1 MTSTIA
7 ANYANENEKRSEN
20 DSKDGAVSERRR
32 GRFVVRGHGRRL
44 ISHSALHRP
53 SVVLFGVTT
62 RRTFFSVR
70 GKDGTARLA
79 QEAAPIP
86 GSFVWLDPTPSI
98 PSVIMVT
105 RTQTLIVMDAS
116 HHGSLVARVVFLS
129 ASSVVTIS
137 AAVASNVLARSASIE
152 GMSIFICGT
161 LALSSRHTA
170 MFPFS
175 VTLVQPTPLVTF
187 IVESAV

>member
-53 SVVLFGVTT
+53 SVVLFGVTS

-116 HHGSLVARVVFLS
+116 HHGSLVARVVFLN
-129 ASSVVTIS
+129 ASSFFFV
-137 AAVASNVLARSASIE
+137 SNVLARSASIE

>member
-7 ANYANENEKRSEN
+7 AKYANENEKRSEN

-62 RRTFFSVR
+62 RRSFSVR
-70 GKDGTARLA
+70 GKDGSARFA

-105 RTQTLIVMDAS
+105 WTQTLIVMDAS

-129 ASSVVTIS
+129 ASRVVTIS
-137 AAVASNVLARSASIE
+137 AAIASNVLARSASIE